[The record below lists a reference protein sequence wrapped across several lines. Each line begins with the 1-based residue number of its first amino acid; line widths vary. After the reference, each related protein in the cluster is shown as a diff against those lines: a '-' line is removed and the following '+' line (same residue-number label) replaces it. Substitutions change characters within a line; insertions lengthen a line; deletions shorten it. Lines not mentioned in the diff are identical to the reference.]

1 MTGGIKQEMNLLDII
16 IIAIIA
22 FSVFSGAVRGFTLT
36 VLRFASF
43 LVSAFLAYILYPVV
57 ARLLGS
63 GVLSSLSVYA
73 EGSEHIYNVD
83 LAGQLVSSLTPNQID
98 TVVQNANLPAPF
110 DSVLHGNLTNQ
121 ALASQHATTLGDYF
135 NTTIVN
141 VLLGIIS
148 FILLF
153 LLFRLILSI
162 VINATNYVTRL
173 PVLKQFNSL
182 LGGALGLVRGIL
194 IVFVIFMIAPVVI
207 TLLPGEPIT
216 QYINGSLLSPFF
228 YNSNFLLS
236 LIGGVL

>member
-1 MTGGIKQEMNLLDII
+1 MNLLDVI

-22 FSVFSGAVRGFTLT
+22 SSVVFGVLRGFTIT

-43 LVSAFLAYILYPVV
+43 FVSAFLAYILYPVV
-57 ARLLGS
+57 ARFLGS
-63 GVLSSLSVYA
+63 GFLNSLSVYA
-73 EGSEHIYNVD
+73 EGSEHIYNAD
-83 LAGQLVSSLTPNQID
+83 LAGKLVSSLSPDQID
-98 TVVQNANLPAPF
+98 TVVNNSNLPAPF
-110 DSVLHGNLTNQ
+110 DAALHSNLSGQ
-121 ALASQHATTLGDYF
+121 ALASQNVTTLGDYF
-135 NTTIVN
+135 DVTVAN

-148 FILLF
+148 FLLLF

-182 LGGALGLVRGIL
+182 LGGAIGLVRGVL
-194 IVFVIFMIAPVVI
+194 IVFVVFMIAPLII
-207 TLLPGEPIT
+207 TFLPGESIT
-216 QYINGSLLSPFF
+216 QYIDGSLLAPFF

>member
-1 MTGGIKQEMNLLDII
+1 MNLLDVI

-22 FSVFSGAVRGFTLT
+22 FSVFSGAVRGFTIT
-36 VLRFASF
+36 FLRFASF
-43 LVSAFLAYILYPVV
+43 FVSAFLAYIFYPVV
-57 ARLLGS
+57 ARFLGS
-63 GVLSSLSVYA
+63 GFLSSLSVYS
-73 EGSEHIYNVD
+73 EGSEHIYNAD
-83 LAGQLVSSLTPNQID
+83 LAGQLVSSLTPGQID
-98 TVVQNANLPAPF
+98 TVIQNSSLPAPF

-121 ALASQHATTLGDYF
+121 ALASQNATTLGDYF
-135 NTTIVN
+135 DITVVN

-162 VINATNYVTRL
+162 AINATNYVTRL

-182 LGGALGLVRGIL
+182 LGGALGLARGVL
-194 IVFVIFMIAPVVI
+194 IVFAVFMLAPLII
-207 TLLPGEPIT
+207 TILPGESIT
-216 QYINGSLLSPFF
+216 QYIDGSLLAPFF